1 MTFTGVN
8 NNFFAVVTP
17 RQRAL
22 GAILRIRVEGR
33 PFETH
38 NSLTWSWRHLPLT
51 LTPIIWFDYYRELQ
65 GALLSMGSHRGTGLF
80 IRGTV
85 LLPFLTIPSDFI
97 RNVVYE
103 LFYFNTPRQ
112 VRDFVVGIRFRLFF
126 IGTTLIEDRMVIQN
140 LRVTTEYSDP
150 FYYDYYNEQ

>member
-1 MTFTGVN
+1 MN
-8 NNFFAVVTP
+8 INFFAAETP

-22 GAILRIRVEGR
+22 VAIFRYTEQGR

-65 GALLSMGSHRGTGLF
+65 GVLLSMGSRAGTGLYV
-80 IRGTV
+80 RGTV

-103 LFYFNTPRQ
+103 LFYFNTPRY

-140 LRVTTEYSDP
+140 LQVTTEYSDP